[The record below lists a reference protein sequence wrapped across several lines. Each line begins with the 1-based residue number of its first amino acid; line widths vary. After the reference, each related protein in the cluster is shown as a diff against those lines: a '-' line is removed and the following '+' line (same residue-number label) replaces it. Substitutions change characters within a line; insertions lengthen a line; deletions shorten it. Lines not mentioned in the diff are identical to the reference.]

1 MNVEAII
8 KKAVNEGIKAG
19 TKQAEQSKLNAYKS
33 TENRL
38 RAFPDL
44 LDKIIKDKEHLQ
56 DLLEYGPRGHSK
68 DICRFQRSGVR
79 LSEEELVDALSKDIA
94 ASIAKSEYE
103 IKAIEDALAPLT
115 SDLYY
120 RVIEGKY
127 FEQLDDE
134 FIAEELHCDP
144 STIRKNRGRLVRR
157 AAVRL
162 YGVDAI

>member
-19 TKQAEQSKLNAYKS
+19 ITQAEQSKLNAYKS

-44 LDKIIKDKEHLQ
+44 RDKVINDKEYLQ
-56 DLLEYGPRGHSK
+56 ELLEHGPRGHSN
-68 DICRFQRSGVR
+68 DIRRFQRSGVR
-79 LSEEELVDALSKDIA
+79 LSEEELVYALSKDIE

-115 SDLYY
+115 NDSYF

-157 AAVRL
+157 VAVRL
-162 YGVDAI
+162 YGVDAL